1 GAKVELPVAQAGE
14 QLEMTL
20 TLTPNAENGTTAGTP
35 ETAKT
40 AKLVNNGSGWSVEGT
55 DALVTIKE
63 VGGKQF
69 AIISAEKAPNGGKLT
84 AEIKDFAGNTANA
97 NVNNSK
103 GEAQTGVTEATLA
116 KGPTDET
123 ANEPEYSKARTDVPT
138 IKAGRTEGTG
148 TNGDQPNAG

>member
-1 GAKVELPVAQAGE
+1 GE

-84 AEIKDFAGNTANA
+84 AEIK
-97 NVNNSK
+97 
-103 GEAQTGVTEATLA
+103 
-116 KGPTDET
+116 
-123 ANEPEYSKARTDVPT
+123 
-138 IKAGRTEGTG
+138 
-148 TNGDQPNAG
+148 